1 MHLFKYFIVTLLS
14 LVIYIQCAP
23 ISQSNATSKS
33 GFIGSPEYNYGLQ
46 EGDMVPPPD
55 SNSVSARGLVI
66 EPAATNQ
73 WPGGIVPYEFASNIC
88 SYNLYMY
95 INSNTDSYFLAT
107 NDALFIEVQM
117 RAMENLTMVNNTQCI
132 KFRPKNASDLY
143 FITILNGSG
152 CSAPVGSWGTR
163 NVVRPVSLLHGLH
176 DTCMVS
182 GIVQHELSH
191 VLGMHHEQSRPDR
204 DSYVS
209 IQWANIDPANIQDF
223 VKYNASEVNTLMTS
237 YDYASVMHYG
247 WNAFAINASAPTI
260 IPTMNSSA
268 VLGQRV
274 QLSPVDIIE
283 IQRYYGCIPTPYT
296 TNTITT
302 TSTPTINTT
311 RTATV
316 TKTST
321 TVITTVATISTT
333 QTATAS
339 TTNTTRITIS
349 STQTISMP
357 IFIPLDLLATTTEEA
372 GVTSIGAP
380 SVFPSYFEIHF
391 ICSIIVIYLTK

>member
-1 MHLFKYFIVTLLS
+1 MHSFKYFIITLLN
-14 LVIYIQCAP
+14 LVINIQCAP

-73 WPGGIVPYEFASNIC
+73 WPGGIVPYEFASNI
-88 SYNLYMY
+88 S
-95 INSNTDSYFLAT
+95 T

-209 IQWANIDPANIQDF
+209 IQWANIDPANIKDF
-223 VKYNASEVNTLMTS
+223 VKFNNSEVETLMTS

-247 WNAFAINASAPTI
+247 WNAFAINASVPTI

-316 TKTST
+316 TTTSITEITTVTTSST
-321 TVITTVATISTT
+321 THITTVATINTT

-339 TTNTTRITIS
+339 STNTTRITIS

-357 IFIPLDLLATTTEEA
+357 IFISLDLVATTTEEA
-372 GVTSIGAP
+372 GVTSIGAR
-380 SVFPSYFEIHF
+380 SVFPLYFEIHF
-391 ICSIIVIYLTK
+391 ICAIIIIYLTK